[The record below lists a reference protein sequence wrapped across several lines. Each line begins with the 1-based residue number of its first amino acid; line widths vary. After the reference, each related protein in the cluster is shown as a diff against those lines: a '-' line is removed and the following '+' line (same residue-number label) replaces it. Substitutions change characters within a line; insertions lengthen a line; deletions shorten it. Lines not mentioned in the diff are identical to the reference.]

1 MKRTLVR
8 YRTKP
13 EKAQENER
21 LIADVFQELR
31 ARSPAGVRYLVV
43 KLADGTFVH
52 FASVED
58 GASPVTALAAFQGL
72 PGRDQRALR
81 RAAAGRRRDRRR
93 QLSGC
98 SPSDAPTGKR
108 DHAIDAPRRRH
119 RNTEDLASC
128 VN

>member
-31 ARSPAGVRYLVV
+31 ARSPDSVRYLVV

-58 GASPVTALAAFQGL
+58 GASPVTALAAFQAFQGGINERCAE
-72 PGRDQRALR
+72 PPQAG
-81 RAAAGRRRDRRR
+81 AATVVDNYRM
-93 QLSGC
+93 
-98 SPSDAPTGKR
+98 
-108 DHAIDAPRRRH
+108 
-119 RNTEDLASC
+119 LAE
-128 VN
+128 